1 MMSVFSALHP
11 ELQSLLSSMNM
22 KTPTEPQVKALPLI
36 QQGNHVVLIAP
47 TGLGKTESAL
57 LPVFDQFLRARDQG
71 ILPQDKEKGIFII
84 YITPLRAL
92 NRDMLRRTLEWG
104 KKLGISIAV
113 RHGDTTAQERTR
125 QAQHPPDMLITTPET
140 FQILF
145 MGKRLRRHVGNVYW
159 VIVDEIHELAGDERG
174 AQLAVALERLVE
186 VTKEKGHEFQRIGLS
201 ATVGTAEEAAR
212 FLGGQEK
219 NIFRDVSVVQV
230 DVTKHITLQVELPR
244 ILPGDYPEANRLSLE
259 PMSFAAI
266 RECIDLIKDHQST
279 LLFINTRDGAEILAS
294 RFHLWKQD
302 FPIGVHHGSLA
313 KSARVKAEDE
323 FKSGVLQSLIC
334 TSSLELGIDV
344 GSTDFVIQYNSPR
357 EVQRI
362 LQRVGRSGH
371 KRGKTSKGLILTTN
385 SEDLAESVVI
395 ARRALRG
402 ELEALSVR
410 QNPLTVLANQIIS
423 IALEYGKITR
433 EKIYAIIQRAYP
445 FHRLSADLF
454 HQVLEQLR
462 QQRSLWFEEE
472 YVVKRRSSREYFL
485 DNISMIPDEKTYM
498 AVDISSRKNIG
509 KLDESFVVSYAVE
522 GSRFILN
529 GRPWIVVKREE
540 DTLLIAPSKE
550 MGNAPSWSGEDIPV
564 PFAVAEEVGRLRRML
579 ATGNSAKEY
588 PLASQSM
595 ECLQKLVKEQLDH
608 GFIVP
613 DDRTVTLEGEKR
625 TIVINACWGT
635 KVNETLGRLI
645 SAMLAQ
651 TMGESVGITSD
662 PYRIILELPVSI
674 PPQRVQKILES
685 ITPESVEYLLRTVL
699 RNSPYMRWQLVH
711 VARKFGAIR
720 KDFDYKN
727 VGQKKLLALFEQTLV
742 AEEAVEKLMW
752 EKMDVLHTKE
762 VLHRVQ
768 AGEIILQIQGLAPL
782 SQTGL
787 DTIRGLMVP
796 LRPDRTI
803 LRALKLRLLET
814 ELNLVCTNCHHS
826 WSSTVGRVEEHPR
839 CSSCG
844 AIKIAVVHRSRH
856 DVKKYLKK
864 KQPTA
869 DELREIRRLHK
880 NASLVLRYGKPA
892 IMALAGRGI
901 GPDTAVRILRRYSP
915 LDLRKS
921 EEVENRFLA
930 DILKAE
936 LTYARTR
943 GFWDT

>member
-1 MMSVFSALHP
+1 MTSVFAALHP
-11 ELQSLLSSMNM
+11 ALQSLLSSMKM
-22 KTPTEPQVKALPLI
+22 ETPTEPQVKAIPLI
-36 QQGNHVVLIAP
+36 KRGNHVLLIAP

-57 LPVFDQFLRARDQG
+57 LPVFDQFLRNQEQG
-71 ILPQDKEKGIFII
+71 IINQGTDKGIFII

-113 RHGDTTAQERTR
+113 RHGDTTARERAH
-125 QAQHPPDMLITTPET
+125 QSQHPPDMLITTPET

-145 MGKRLRRHVGNVYW
+145 MGKRLRRHLGDVCW

-186 VTKEKGHEFQRIGLS
+186 VTKEKGHTFQRIGLS
-201 ATVGTAEEAAR
+201 ATVGTPEEAAR
-212 FLGGQEK
+212 FLGGQVEHV
-219 NIFRDVSVVQV
+219 FRDVSIVQV
-230 DVTKHITLQVELPR
+230 DVNKHIELQVDLPS
-244 ILPGDYPEANRLSLE
+244 IVPGDYAEAASLSLE

-266 RECIDLIKDHQST
+266 RECIDLIKTHQST

-302 FPIGVHHGSLA
+302 LPIGVHHGSLA
-313 KSARVKAEDE
+313 KSARVTAEDE
-323 FKSGVLQSLIC
+323 FKSGALQSLIC

-371 KRGKTSKGLILTTN
+371 KRGKTSKGLILATN

-395 ARRALRG
+395 ARRALSG
-402 ELEALSVR
+402 ELEELSVR

-423 IALEYGKITR
+423 LALEYGKITQ
-433 EKIYAIIQRAYP
+433 EKIFTLIQRAYP
-445 FHRLSADLF
+445 FHRLSADRF
-454 HQVLEQLR
+454 HQVIEQIR
-462 QQRSLWFEEE
+462 QQRSLWLEEE

-529 GRPWIVVKREE
+529 GRPWSIVKREE
-540 DTLLIAPSKE
+540 ETILITPSKE
-550 MGNAPSWSGEDIPV
+550 MGNAPSWAGEDIPV
-564 PFAVAEEVGRLRRML
+564 PFAVAEEVGHLRRII
-579 ATGNSAKEY
+579 ATGDQGQPY
-588 PLASQSM
+588 PLSSQSM
-595 ECLQKLVKEQLDH
+595 NYLQNLIQEQLNQ
-608 GFIVP
+608 GFVVP
-613 DDRTVTLEGEKR
+613 DDKTITVEAGKR
-625 TIVINACWGT
+625 TMVINACWGT

-645 SAMLAQ
+645 SALLAQ
-651 TMGESVGITSD
+651 TMGESVGITND

-674 PPQRVQKILES
+674 PPQQAQEILQS
-685 ITPESVEYLLRTVL
+685 IQPESVEYLLRTVL

-727 VGQKKLLALFEQTLV
+727 VGQKKLLMLFEDTLI

-752 EKMDVLHTKE
+752 EKMDVYHTKE
-762 VLHRVQ
+762 VLRRVQ
-768 AGEIILQIQGLAPL
+768 EGEISLHVQGLSPL

-787 DTIRGLMVP
+787 DTIRKLMVP

-803 LRALKLRLLET
+803 LRALKQRLLET
-814 ELNLVCTNCHHS
+814 EVILMCTNCQHS
-826 WSSTVGRVEEHPR
+826 WSSTVGRVETHPR
-839 CSSCG
+839 CSSCS
-844 AIKIAVVHRSRH
+844 AIKIAVVHRSRRE
-856 DVKKYLKK
+856 VKKVLKK
-864 KQPTA
+864 QQPNA

-892 IMALAGRGI
+892 IMALVGRGI
-901 GPDTAVRILRRYSP
+901 GPDTAVRILRRYS
-915 LDLRKS
+915 LVDLQKS
-921 EEVENRFLA
+921 EEMESRFLA